1 MSSPPPGIPR
11 LGAANMGGSL
21 LSMRQNNKGASYFRL
36 EGLSPRLPAGMASP
50 HKPESVPVAPPI
62 ALSFELSTELYGQLD
77 DLKRWAWIADEA
89 EGFVVAEIKKE
100 VGASVDVVTLSGN
113 QRTLDRA
120 TTEVIEFKRD
130 AIRHIVDDL
139 VRLED
144 MNIPTVMLN
153 LKERAKKDLIYTNVG
168 SILVSVNPYQLLPIY
183 TPAVMEQYR
192 RQIPGLPPHP
202 FSVADQCYRA
212 LFEEKKNQAILVSG
226 ESGAGKTEA
235 VKVVLQYL
243 AEVAGSSSGV
253 EQKIL
258 LANPI
263 LEAFGN
269 AKTIRNNNSSRFG
282 KWVEIHFASGRI
294 IGAKTI
300 NYLLEKVRVVQQAAT
315 ERNYHIFYQLLA
327 HANSAGAHGAEMK
340 TSLGLGTAQDYAIL
354 NGSGCYQIEGVDD
367 AEEFKATM
375 KAMKQ
380 LQFDDTQVG
389 VVFKIVAAILHLGN
403 IQFERETDEKCRVS
417 ASSKPALAK
426 AAQLL
431 AIDPKELDQALT
443 TRSIAIMRET
453 TVIPLNESKARESRD
468 SLAKFLYGELFDW
481 LVTRI
486 NEALVG
492 KAAPGV
498 QVQFIGVLDIF
509 GFEIFQN
516 NSFEQLCINFT
527 NEKMQQ
533 MFNSS
538 IFKEEEAVYRA
549 EGINHDSVKFVDNQI
564 VLDLIEKK
572 PMGLLHMLDEE
583 IRMPKSTDKTYL
595 DKIAQ
600 QHKDHSN
607 FTRPVKIANAF
618 TVQHYAGSVTYNVEG
633 FLDKNRDQ
641 MFDDLVRVINT
652 TKVPIIQ
659 KIVAPKDIA
668 PAATLGGSKKASS
681 SASRSLATQFMAQL
695 KELNET
701 IAATSSHYIRCIKPN
716 TQFQPC
722 SQLFDTPMSLRQL
735 RYAGVFEAVEIRK
748 NGFPYRLSY
757 EEFVKRF
764 YMISQTP
771 LGVIHGISREE
782 ARAKVETIAE
792 AMAELRSRLHFG
804 NTLVFYKADEL
815 KRLEDYRSTAMK
827 AKVVMVQKL
836 WRGARARR
844 QYEKLAAIRDGLI
857 AALSSRDEQTLEAA
871 LARSNELDWELREAV
886 LARTLLTRVKAENK
900 LLSRMKMM
908 FSNMEALGELN
919 EVQEQKANEFLE
931 IANEMEPIFEHPMV
945 AQLTAT
951 LIRSGE
957 LRAER
962 LAREAEQKAKEEAE
976 RLARQSEAER
986 AAEAAAAQQK
996 AEAENRARAAEE
1008 SKKAMQAEFNMG
1020 IWEEGEGNQ
1029 KAVAALD
1036 TLFVQPSSPV
1046 VGRNRR
1052 GTVVEMDEEA
1062 LEMAKAPLP
1071 APIGVNVPAPT
1082 SSQEQ
1087 PEEPV
1092 FSPEELMKI
1101 ERVKNRLL
1109 EAISA
1114 PPYSI
1119 LDGIMFEADGT
1130 VHVSIAATTTLKQA
1144 IIAAQQMGAFTH
1156 ADFELRR
1163 AAYTA
1168 QLLMGI
1174 RLDCSSSNWESV
1186 KNRLDGAAASSSGF
1200 LEVPEI
1206 SAARVL
1212 ASKLDLADQ
1221 LRAAT
1226 DARDEPEMKRLIELA
1241 KPTGMDVSEEEKILA
1256 ALTDLID
1263 FLEISLAALDY
1274 VKIQTCVAAIE
1285 KMNTPTY
1292 LSSYL
1297 KRCQDA
1303 LEARKPLL
1311 LDLIRKALIEMPARA
1326 TMVSL
1331 KNQAAVLQI
1340 KTLETDKLEELT
1352 ALSGEKLCRL
1362 QLEAA
1367 KSQGNEERAVQLS
1380 IELKGHQ
1387 LERFAKKL
1395 GYEDAPSLK
1404 TPAEFA
1410 SGKVFGKDKVMEGL
1424 LTHATSPIHA
1434 ALTRDLDRKADDQAS
1449 KLFRNVMGWMGDRHY
1464 SYPITLLQ
1472 EICAKVVNVPAL
1484 RDEIFAQVIKQL
1496 TSNPSA
1502 DSTKRGWQLLLVL
1515 LMIVPPSPKFENYV
1529 GVWLLQHGQSYH
1541 IHELHETIFKGPLA
1555 TPPTLAELIYIIY
1568 HLPPTPGESYASG
1581 KSITIEQAQK
1591 SGVDLSTPLE
1601 TPALERFDKHATLR
1615 GHGEQIKKERKRISD
1630 MRPPKKR

>member
-1 MSSPPPGIPR
+1 MD
-11 LGAANMGGSL
+11 
-21 LSMRQNNKGASYFRL
+21 
-36 EGLSPRLPAGMASP
+36 
-50 HKPESVPVAPPI
+50 
-62 ALSFELSTELYGQLD
+62 LSTDLYHQLD
-77 DLKRWAWIADEA
+77 DHKRWAWIADEVD
-89 EGFVVAEIKKE
+89 GFVVAEILKE
-100 VGASVDVVTLSGN
+100 AGPTVEVLTLTG
-113 QRTLDRA
+113 THKTIDRA
-120 TTEVIEFKRD
+120 SGDFHEFKRD
-130 AIRHIVDDL
+130 SIRHIVDDL

-192 RQIPGLPPHP
+192 RQIPNLPPHP
-202 FSVADQCYRA
+202 FSVADQCYKA
-212 LFEEKKNQAILVSG
+212 LFEEKRNQAILVSG

-282 KWVEIHFASGRI
+282 KWVEIHFAGGRI

-300 NYLLEKVRVVQQAAT
+300 NYLLEKVRVVQQAPT

-327 HANSAGAHGAEMK
+327 YVNHAGAHNVELK
-340 TSLGLGTAQDYAIL
+340 TTLGLGTAEEYQIL
-354 NGSGCYQIEGVDD
+354 NGSGCYIIDGVDD
-367 AEEFKATM
+367 TEEFRATL

-380 LQFDDTQVG
+380 LQFDEAQIN
-389 VVFKIVAAILHLGN
+389 VVLKIVAAILHLGN
-403 IQFERETDEKCRVS
+403 INFDRESDEKCRV
-417 ASSKPALAK
+417 ASGSKPSLIK

-431 AIDPKELDQALT
+431 AIEPKDLDKALT
-443 TRSIAIMRET
+443 SRSIAIGKET
-453 TVIPLNESKARESRD
+453 TEIPLPDSKARESRD

-481 LVTRI
+481 LVIRI
-486 NEALVG
+486 NEALAG
-492 KAAPGV
+492 KVATGV

-538 IFKEEEAVYRA
+538 IFKEEEAIYRA
-549 EGINHDSVKFVDNQI
+549 EGINHESVKFVDNQI

-572 PMGLLHMLDEE
+572 PSGLLAMLDEE
-583 IRMPKSTDKTYL
+583 IKMPKSTDKTFL
-595 DKIAQ
+595 TKIAQ
-600 QHKDHSN
+600 QHKEHSN
-607 FTRPVKIANAF
+607 FSVPVKIPNAF
-618 TVQHYAGSVTYNVEG
+618 TVQHYAGAVTYNVEG

-652 TKVPIIQ
+652 TKVPLIQ
-659 KIVAPKDIA
+659 KIVSMKEV
-668 PAATLGGSKKASS
+668 AAQAAAAAAVASASSKKSS
-681 SASRSLATQFMAQL
+681 SAASKSLASQFVSQL

-716 TQFQPC
+716 TQFKPC
-722 SQLFDTPMSLRQL
+722 SELFDTPMSLRQL

-748 NGFPYRLSY
+748 NGFPYRLTY

-771 LGVIHGISREE
+771 LGTIHGIQRED
-782 ARAKVETIAE
+782 ARSKVELIAK
-792 AMAELRSRLHFG
+792 AMSELRSRLHFG
-804 NTLVFYKADEL
+804 QTLVFYKAEEL
-815 KRLEDYRSTAMK
+815 KRLEDYRSQAMK
-827 AKVVMVQKL
+827 GKVVLVQKL

-844 QYEKLAAIRDGLI
+844 QCEKLAAIRDALL
-857 AALSSRDEQTLEAA
+857 AALKSRIEGDLEKA
-871 LARSNELDWELREAV
+871 LARSNELDWELKEAV
-886 LARTLLTRVKAENK
+886 QARALLTRVKSENK
-900 LLSRMKMM
+900 ILARVKMM
-908 FSNMEALGELN
+908 FSNMESLGELT
-919 EVQEQKANEFLE
+919 EGQEQKAQELLE
-931 IANEMEPIFEHPMV
+931 DASELEPVFEHP
-945 AQLTAT
+945 QLSQLQGVLAK
-951 LIRSGE
+951 SKE
-957 LRAER
+957 LREAR
-962 LAREAEQKAKEEAE
+962 LAKEEEE
-976 RLARQSEAER
+976 RRARQSEAER
-986 AAEAAAAQQK
+986 AAEAAAASQR
-996 AEAENRARAAEE
+996 AEAENRARATEA
-1008 SKKAMQAEFNMG
+1008 SKQEIKAQFHTD
-1020 IWEEGEGNQ
+1020 IWEAGDGNQ
-1029 KAVAALD
+1029 RAAAALD
-1036 TLFVQPSSPV
+1036 TLFVQAASSPPAT
-1046 VGRNRR
+1046 RNRR
-1052 GTVVEMDEEA
+1052 GTIVEMDEETLA
-1062 LEMAKAPLP
+1062 MARGSLP
-1071 APIGVNVPAPT
+1071 AGVPAPAA
-1082 SSQEQ
+1082 EQ
-1087 PEEPV
+1087 AAEAPV
-1092 FSPEELMKI
+1092 VTYSPEELMKI
-1101 ERVKNRLL
+1101 DRVKNRLW

-1119 LDGIMFEADGT
+1119 FDGVMFQADGS
-1130 VHVSIAATTTLKQA
+1130 VNVSLAASTALKQA
-1144 IIAAQQMGAFTH
+1144 VIAAQQIGAFDANH
-1156 ADFELRR
+1156 GDLELRK

-1168 QLLMGI
+1168 QMLMGV
-1174 RLDCSSSNWESV
+1174 RLDCANANWENV
-1186 KNRLDGAAASSSGF
+1186 KNRLAGAAASSCGF

-1212 ASKLDLADQ
+1212 ADQ
-1221 LRAAT
+1221 QGLSEQLEMAT
-1226 DARDEPEMKRLIELA
+1226 EARNEPEMKRLIELA
-1241 KPTGMDVSEEEKILA
+1241 KPLGMDVSEQEKILT
-1256 ALTDLID
+1256 ALSDLID

-1274 VKIQTCVAAIE
+1274 VKIQTCIQAIE
-1285 KMNTPTY
+1285 KMNTPQY
-1292 LSSYL
+1292 LRPFL
-1297 KRCQDA
+1297 ERCQNA
-1303 LEARKPLL
+1303 SEARKPVL
-1311 LDLIRKALIEMPARA
+1311 LDLIRKALVEMPDKEE
-1326 TMVSL
+1326 MVSL
-1331 KNQAAVLQI
+1331 KNQAVVLNV
-1340 KTLETDKLEELT
+1340 KTSDTDKLEEIL
-1352 ALSGEKLCRL
+1352 ALAPEKLCRL

-1367 KSQGNEERAVQLS
+1367 KSRGDEERTVRLS
-1380 IELKGHQ
+1380 IQLKGHL

-1395 GYEDAPSLK
+1395 GYADAPSLK

-1424 LTHATSPIHA
+1424 LSHSNTPIHA
-1434 ALTRDLDRKADDQAS
+1434 ALTRDLDRKAEEQAS

-1472 EICAKVVNVPAL
+1472 ELCTKAVNVPAL
-1484 RDEIFAQVIKQL
+1484 RDELFAQVIKQL
-1496 TSNPSA
+1496 THNPSA

-1515 LMIVPPSPKFENYV
+1515 LMLVPPSPKFENYV
-1529 GVWLLQHGQSYH
+1529 GTWLLIHGQSYH
-1541 IHELHETIFKGPLA
+1541 IHELHETIFKGALP

-1591 SGVDLSTPLE
+1591 SGVDLSTPME

-1615 GHGEQIKKERKRISD
+1615 GHGDTIKKERKRISD